1 MLKINNMRVR
11 IGAIFLLFAFPF
23 LRVSGQEVNQS
34 LGGGASSFKDR
45 IAIRTN
51 VVDWV
56 LTTPNIAFDY
66 DLVNT
71 PYDKKSIG
79 LGLKYNWNTSHTYIP
94 KQVYNLFDARFDY
107 RFYWRQQS
115 FDNRENF
122 YGDWEREWI
131 KSTKG
136 LGKLRARANCFRAAE
151 NPKSHI
157 SFFVGPYLSFSSFS
171 IKLSGAD
178 DALGRQG
185 MAFGAGLTGGI
196 ALPLYGYENGS
207 ALDLEFGGSIGW
219 HFASYDFF
227 AADVEHNEY
236 PKQGHRSGFVFYPLV
251 TDARVSLVYR
261 FRSISKQHTAVD
273 YDLIDRRYMARLMEL
288 DRGVTEVYND
298 SIKVFK
304 NALDERN
311 EEIALYKQ
319 TVESDT
325 SFNKAFSLEY
335 LTPYMYMLDA
345 PKQYTRHNKDT
356 LPKIH
361 IDSIEQITDPIMLS
375 VREDID
381 SIPHVTSEQIDMEFV
396 NQYNNISD
404 ADGKKVNRTALIRN
418 IYTRLNTYIED
429 NNSKLVAGTFGA
441 ETRSEKLN
449 KYNPKQQGR
458 SQVEVTYKDSIRTV
472 EMTENEKIEWLNSI
486 KRKAWSDIQKRMQGE
501 YPGRVEIPVMQLDSV
516 AVDSVVT
523 DSVATDSMMV
533 DSVMSD
539 SLLVGAVLADSL
551 VVDSLV
557 VDSLI
562 TDSFMVDSLVTD
574 SLQRVILSDE
584 AEATGKKAKAKR
596 KKAEAKAAKAEKSK
610 KRASKTKGSQE
621 IVDSIKVDSLVT
633 ESVSVAVA
641 LVDTAAA
648 VAADVVEQQD
658 ALTDELE
665 MVDKKAK
672 AKRKKAEAKAS
683 KVSKTAKSAKSK
695 KRTDKTKRSQ
705 EVVDSVKV
713 DSITVDSIMADSI
726 SVEVALLGQIPV
738 DTLAEISIGH
748 VETEPYVWRNRDFFI
763 KEDDED

>member
-1 MLKINNMRVR
+1 MLKINNIRVR

-23 LRVSGQEVNQS
+23 LHVSSQEMNQS
-34 LGGGASSFKDR
+34 LGGDALSFKDR

-131 KSTKG
+131 NSAKG
-136 LGKLRARANCFRAAE
+136 FGKLRARANCFRAAE
-151 NPKSHI
+151 NPKPHI

-171 IKLSGAD
+171 IKLSTAD

-219 HFASYDFF
+219 HFASYDFY

-236 PKQGHRSGFVFYPLV
+236 PKQGHRNRFVSYPLV

-288 DRGVTEVYND
+288 DRDVTKVYND

-304 NALDERN
+304 DALDDRN

-325 SFNKAFSLEY
+325 SFNQAFSLEY

-375 VREDID
+375 VREGID

-429 NNSKLVAGTFGA
+429 NNSKLIAGTFGA
-441 ETRSEKLN
+441 EARSEKLN

-458 SQVEVTYKDSIRTV
+458 SLVEVIYKDSVRTV

-486 KRKAWSDIQKRMQGE
+486 KRKAWGDVQKRMQGE
-501 YPGRVEIPVMQLDSV
+501 YAGRVEIPVVQLDSV
-516 AVDSVVT
+516 AVDSVTT
-523 DSVATDSMMV
+523 DSVTT
-533 DSVMSD
+533 DSVMND
-539 SLLVGAVLADSL
+539 SLFVGAVLADSL

-557 VDSLI
+557 A
-562 TDSFMVDSLVTD
+562 DSLVTD
-574 SLQRVILSDE
+574 SLQQVILSDK
-584 AEATGKKAKAKR
+584 AEATEKKAKAKR
-596 KKAEAKAAKAEKSK
+596 KKAEAKAPKAAKSK
-610 KRASKTKGSQE
+610 KRADKAKRSQE
-621 IVDSIKVDSLVT
+621 VVDSVKVDSIIA
-633 ESVSVAVA
+633 ENVSVAVA
-641 LVDTAAA
+641 LVDTVA
-648 VAADVVEQQD
+648 VATVEQVMPS
-658 ALTDELE
+658 AEIE
-665 MVDKKAK
+665 VADKKAK
-672 AKRKKAEAKAS
+672 AKRKKAEAKAP
-683 KVSKTAKSAKSK
+683 KAAKSK
-695 KRTDKTKRSQ
+695 KRAGKAERSQ

-713 DSITVDSIMADSI
+713 DSVMVDSI
-726 SVEVALLGQIPV
+726 SVEVALSDCIPV
-738 DTLAEISIGH
+738 DTFAAISVGN
-748 VETEPYVWRNRDFFI
+748 VKTEPYVWRNRDFFI

>member
-1 MLKINNMRVR
+1 MLKIKNIRVR
-11 IGAIFLLFAFPF
+11 IGMIFLLFAFPF
-23 LRVSGQEVNQS
+23 LRVSGQEMNPS
-34 LGGGASSFKDR
+34 LGGEALSFKDR

-79 LGLKYNWNTSHTYIP
+79 LGLKYNWNTTHTYIP

-115 FDNRENF
+115 FDNRENY

-131 KSTKG
+131 NSSKG
-136 LGKLRARANCFRAAE
+136 LGRLRARANCFRAAE
-151 NPKSHI
+151 NPKPHI

-171 IKLSGAD
+171 IKLSAAD

-185 MAFGAGLTGGI
+185 LAFGAGLTGGI

-219 HFASYDFF
+219 HFASYDFY

-236 PKQGHRSGFVFYPLV
+236 PKQGHRNRFVYYPLV

-288 DRGVTEVYND
+288 DKGVTEVYND
-298 SIKVFK
+298 SIRVFK
-304 NALDERN
+304 SALDERN

-375 VREDID
+375 VREGID

-396 NQYNNISD
+396 NQYNSISD

-486 KRKAWSDIQKRMQGE
+486 KRQAWSDIQKRKQGE
-501 YPGRVEIPVMQLDSV
+501 YPGRVEIPVVQLDSV
-516 AVDSVVT
+516 AVDSVAT
-523 DSVATDSMMV
+523 DSVMV
-533 DSVMSD
+533 DSVMND
-539 SLLVGAVLADSL
+539 SSFVGAVLVDSLVADSL

-557 VDSLI
+557 
-562 TDSFMVDSLVTD
+562 TD
-574 SLQRVILSDE
+574 SLQQVVLSDE
-584 AEATGKKAKAKR
+584 AAATGKKAKEKR
-596 KKAEAKAAKAEKSK
+596 KKAEAKAKAS
-610 KRASKTKGSQE
+610 
-621 IVDSIKVDSLVT
+621 
-633 ESVSVAVA
+633 
-641 LVDTAAA
+641 
-648 VAADVVEQQD
+648 
-658 ALTDELE
+658 
-665 MVDKKAK
+665 
-672 AKRKKAEAKAS
+672 KAEASKA
-683 KVSKTAKSAKSK
+683 AKSK

-705 EVVDSVKV
+705 EIVDSVRVDSVITESVSVAAALVDTAVAVAADVVEQQEALANELEVADKKTESKRKKAEAKASKAAKPEKSKKRTDKAKRSQEVVDSIKV
-713 DSITVDSIMADSI
+713 DSVTVDGMMVDSI
-726 SVEVALLGQIPV
+726 SVEVALLDCIPV
-738 DTLAEISIGH
+738 DILAAISIGH
-748 VETEPYVWRNRDFFI
+748 VKTEPYVLHNRDFFI